1 MMNVAVVGAG
11 GRMGGMLM
19 RAVAE
24 HDASQLVAASERAQS
39 PRLGEVVADGVTIG
53 EQLRAADAID
63 VIIDFTAPEATL
75 AHARFAAANNIA
87 MVIGTTGFDGDG
99 LQQLRA
105 MLADQRVV
113 MAPNFSVGVNL
124 ALQLVQQTAAVLGDD
139 YDAEIVE
146 AHHRYKV
153 DAPSGTAL
161 ALGRA
166 VADGRGVD
174 LQQRGVFSREGVTG
188 ARKRGDIGFAVV
200 RAGNIVGDHTT
211 AFISDEEQIEIRHV
225 AHDRMVF
232 AKGALRAA
240 NWLMGE
246 QPGWYSMADVLGL

>member
-1 MMNVAVVGAG
+1 MMHVAVVGAG
-11 GRMGGMLM
+11 GRMGTMLM
-19 RAVAE
+19 RAI
-24 HDASQLVAASERAQS
+24 DARDDSQLVAASERAES
-39 PRLGEVVADGVTIG
+39 SRLGAVVADGVTIAD
-53 EQLRAADAID
+53 QLRAADTID

-87 MVIGTTGFDGDG
+87 MVIGTTGFDADG
-99 LQQLRA
+99 LQQLRT
-105 MLADQRVV
+105 LLTDQRVV
-113 MAPNFSVGVNL
+113 MAANFSVGVNL
-124 ALQLVQQTAAVLGDD
+124 ALQLVQQTASVLGDD
-139 YDAEIVE
+139 YDVEIVE

-161 ALGRA
+161 ALGRS

-174 LQQRGVFSREGVTG
+174 LQQCGVFSREGVTG
-188 ARKRGDIGFAVV
+188 ARKQGDIGFAVV
-200 RAGNIVGDHTT
+200 RAGNIVGDHAT

-240 NWLMGE
+240 NWLTGQ